1 MGNMTTKDKINEP
14 ANQEILDAINVFSS
28 RTDER
33 FERIESD
40 MGSLKS
46 DVGTLKSDVGTLKSD
61 VGTLKSDVGSI
72 KATMVTKEYLDD
84 KLTNLKGDLI
94 VLMRKEDRKLATL
107 IQVLHER
114 KLITD
119 EDKHKIL
126 SLEPFPLI
134 PLIQPNI

>member
-46 DVGTLKSDVGTLKSD
+46 DVGTLKSDVG
-61 VGTLKSDVGSI
+61 SI
-72 KATMVTKEYLDD
+72 KAIMVTKEYLDD

>member
-40 MGSLKS
+40 MGS
-46 DVGTLKSDVGTLKSD
+46 LKSD

>member
-40 MGSLKS
+40 MGS
-46 DVGTLKSDVGTLKSD
+46 LKSDVGTLKSD